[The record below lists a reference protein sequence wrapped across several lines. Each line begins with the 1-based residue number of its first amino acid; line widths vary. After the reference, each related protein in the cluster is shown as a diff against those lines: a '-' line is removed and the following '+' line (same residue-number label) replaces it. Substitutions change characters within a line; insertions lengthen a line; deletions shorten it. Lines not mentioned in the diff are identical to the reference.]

1 MNEKIEAIINNSKS
15 ISPEKIGQEVL
26 AWVISNV
33 ESFIDNQNKVFKL
46 DLVVDE
52 AEGMEESKK
61 LNDLY
66 KNIPDDE
73 ESCEKTIDESEKCRR
88 TLDEITNKAFEY
100 IKNNVLLEKL
110 FERMSFYYGKVIKSP
125 ENKARAIQIDKE
137 LKELFHKKELILA
150 EDQSKLWNSTG
161 ACLEI
166 QKQIVEK
173 IQEGERLVKFS
184 ELDGIVSITKF
195 EYDAFEVGVQI
206 KDANNE
212 EGEERKIL
220 KDYVIP
226 EGFTIWLE
234 INFKN
239 KQRPTSM
246 F

>member
-1 MNEKIEAIINNSKS
+1 MNEKIETIINNSKS

-33 ESFIDNQNKVFKL
+33 ENFIDNQNKVFKL

-66 KNIPDDE
+66 KAIPDDE

-88 TLDEITNKAFEY
+88 ILDEITNKAFEY

-110 FERMSFYYGKVIKSP
+110 FERMSFYYGRVIKSP

-137 LKELFHKKELILA
+137 LKELFYKKENA
-150 EDQSKLWNSTG
+150 STEDK
-161 ACLEI
+161 LEI

-184 ELDGIVSITKF
+184 ELDGVVSITKF

-212 EGEERKIL
+212 EGFKRKIL
-220 KDYVIP
+220 KEYVIP

>member
-1 MNEKIEAIINNSKS
+1 MNEKIETIINNSKS

-33 ESFIDNQNKVFKL
+33 ENFIDNQNKVFKL

-66 KNIPDDE
+66 KAIPDDE

-88 TLDEITNKAFEY
+88 ILDEITNKAFEY

-110 FERMSFYYGKVIKSP
+110 FERMSFYYGRVIKSP

-137 LKELFHKKELILA
+137 LKELFHKKENA
-150 EDQSKLWNSTG
+150 STEDK
-161 ACLEI
+161 LEI